1 MYGNKF
7 VVKIHTYLKKE
18 IILPSF
24 RSFVQRFSMFTTM
37 FVVQRQMVF
46 QKFISGG
53 DDGREFYFSLGRRL
67 SIFLFH
73 R

>member
-1 MYGNKF
+1 MLRSELTKLSEGLYLYGQNVNNK
-7 VVKIHTYLKKE
+7 VG
-18 IILPSF
+18 
-24 RSFVQRFSMFTTM
+24 FTTM

-46 QKFISGG
+46 QKSISGG
-53 DDGREFYFSLGRRL
+53 DYGREFYFSLGRRL